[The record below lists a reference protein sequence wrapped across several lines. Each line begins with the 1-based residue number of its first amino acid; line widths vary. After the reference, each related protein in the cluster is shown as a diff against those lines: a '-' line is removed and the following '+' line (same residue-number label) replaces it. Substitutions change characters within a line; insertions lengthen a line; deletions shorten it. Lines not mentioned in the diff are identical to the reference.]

1 MDCKARTIWNFPPFN
16 WIDPQNK
23 RSLIE
28 FWGKLSSC
36 FQVSVN
42 THYFNYMMI
51 SMERVCKQPTR
62 RQRLHTREA
71 PCFYF
76 PFSRTSYISQKHVSN
91 GRGSA
96 SAMQPVKI
104 FQRKFPP
111 GLPFSQLSPCPGCDF
126 CLRSPKHSS
135 RAGQVFMIN
144 PKFLFKYLKMAWKH
158 WLRCSGLRNLQC
170 KEVKKQLPLAVYPAP
185 LQSTPSL
192 ELLVKVCWN

>member
-1 MDCKARTIWNFPPFN
+1 MFS
-16 WIDPQNK
+16 
-23 RSLIE
+23 SLCQYTLFQLHDDKHGE
-28 FWGKLSSC
+28 SLQTAYTEAEAAHQRGSLLLLS
-36 FQVSVN
+36 
-42 THYFNYMMI
+42 
-51 SMERVCKQPTR
+51 
-62 RQRLHTREA
+62 
-71 PCFYF
+71 
-76 PFSRTSYISQKHVSN
+76 FSRTSYISQKHVSN
-91 GRGSA
+91 SRGSA

-192 ELLVKVCWN
+192 ELLVKVC